1 MLWSISLLV
10 IPLTTNAQSNYS
22 YEKQDSDTVVLHID
36 EIRVEQQVLNGYMFD
51 EINKLKKLL
60 NSSEGIKE
68 DETEEP
74 NN

>member
-1 MLWSISLLV
+1 M

>member
-1 MLWSISLLV
+1 LLWSISLLV

>member
-1 MLWSISLLV
+1 V